1 MYQQMSF
8 QMLRK
13 HRRRS
18 IWPPARPP
26 RLGPPTQGRP
36 SERPPHPPRALARP
50 PRAPAAAGTANP
62 WSALGTVSEPLFQG
76 GALVGQHREAT
87 AKHEEARLRYEQT
100 ALNGFQ
106 EVADVLVT

>member
-1 MYQQMSF
+1 MSF

-18 IWPPARPP
+18 IWPPRSA
-26 RLGPPTQGRP
+26 
-36 SERPPHPPRALARP
+36 
-50 PRAPAAAGTANP
+50 AAAGTANT

>member
-1 MYQQMSF
+1 VRADRARAPNTG
-8 QMLRK
+8 RK
-13 HRRRS
+13 ES
-18 IWPPARPP
+18 ADVLPDAPQTPPALDLAP
-26 RLGPPTQGRP
+26 R
-36 SERPPHPPRALARP
+36 SA
-50 PRAPAAAGTANP
+50 AAAGTANT